1 MPHED
6 WYWCWDWLVR
16 PTLRAARLV
25 VRPATT
31 RRHRM
36 EAGERCKWRI
46 QCPRWFVR
54 WWWRRRG
61 GSVSGGG
68 DDGEISRARSVTIW
82 RLRNWRER
90 DRQTET
96 DRQTDKQT
104 ETETETE
111 RRRDRDAAQKQ
122 LQTRHADLLPA
133 MTGAL
138 MMCMCVLR
146 HFLMRLRTPV
156 PAAYIVHASRGGAFV
171 DLWRGCGLLVERR
184 SRKVVRRSRNTSDG
198 SVRVLR
204 TMLARANLFVCVV
217 RFVVEWFLVLC
228 VRPIYDMSGRK
239 SS

>member
-1 MPHED
+1 M
-6 WYWCWDWLVR
+6 
-16 PTLRAARLV
+16 V
-25 VRPATT
+25 VATT
-31 RRHRM
+31 
-36 EAGERCKWRI
+36 AK
-46 QCPRWFVR
+46 
-54 WWWRRRG
+54 
-61 GSVSGGG
+61 SG
-68 DDGEISRARSVTIW
+68 RARSVTIW

-96 DRQTDKQT
+96 DRQTVKQ
-104 ETETETE
+104 TETETE

>member
-25 VRPATT
+25 VRPAMT

-68 DDGEISRARSVTIW
+68 DDEAVRSVVVATTAKSGRARSVTIW

-90 DRQTET
+90 DRQTDG
-96 DRQTDKQT
+96 DRQTDSQT
-104 ETETETE
+104 DRDRDRETE
-111 RRRDRDAAQKQ
+111 RQRCCAEAAANEACRFATGYDRGVDDVYVCSASLSDATEDSCA
-122 LQTRHADLLPA
+122 
-133 MTGAL
+133 
-138 MMCMCVLR
+138 
-146 HFLMRLRTPV
+146 
-156 PAAYIVHASRGGAFV
+156 
-171 DLWRGCGLLVERR
+171 CGLHRSCFAWRCLCRSVERLWPTCRETLKKGR
-184 SRKVVRRSRNTSDG
+184 SQV
-198 SVRVLR
+198 
-204 TMLARANLFVCVV
+204 A
-217 RFVVEWFLVLC
+217 
-228 VRPIYDMSGRK
+228 
-239 SS
+239 